1 MADSQDEKEYFED
14 LAAALTKQNRENL
27 APRDRYAIAMRTLAE
42 AKVRKQRAAK
52 HVQEAQEQLERAE
65 KLEVEAQR
73 ELEEAM
79 AHVPGRHG
87 SATQRQLAS
96 GVVPQQQDLAADILQ
111 TLQAGS
117 AYMPDG
123 TVVLD
128 RSTYKRL
135 ASQLGVP
142 TTPERQVGAPAGG
155 ARERNSGRAHERFDM
170 TPTRNSF
177 AALQDTEEVEGEPEE
192 PEDVEFGDEELA
204 ERLRSASHPSSGRR
218 QNSKVQQHRLVRV
231 GSTAPRCRRGV

>member
-1 MADSQDEKEYFED
+1 MFQV
-14 LAAALTKQNRENL
+14 
-27 APRDRYAIAMRTLAE
+27 AMVL
-42 AKVRKQRAAK
+42 
-52 HVQEAQEQLERAE
+52 
-65 KLEVEAQR
+65 
-73 ELEEAM
+73 
-79 AHVPGRHG
+79 PP
-87 SATQRQLAS
+87 SASWPLVLFHSSR
-96 GVVPQQQDLAADILQ
+96 ILQ
-111 TLQAGS
+111 RTFSKRCRQAQHTCRTGRWF
-117 AYMPDG
+117 
-123 TVVLD
+123 TD

-170 TPTRNSF
+170 TPTRNFF
-177 AALQDTEEVEGEPEE
+177 AALQETEEVEGEPEE